1 MGACP
6 FECCVYRTWSVRRAT
21 DVRATRQK
29 DAPVA
34 FTVPAGAKVEALTG
48 VVVVSR
54 PGRARASREVAIEGL
69 GTLHA
74 GDEVSV
80 LHPVGEGYWLVW
92 REGKQGNAQ
101 VGPKSN
107 RPGPWDPELNPIET
121 PDFRWW
127 VQVRDGKG
135 ALGWTDAPDNFGDK
149 DRCG

>member
-1 MGACP
+1 
-6 FECCVYRTWSVRRAT
+6 
-21 DVRATRQK
+21 
-29 DAPVA
+29 
-34 FTVPAGAKVEALTG
+34 

-92 REGKQGNAQ
+92 REGKQAHAQ

-107 RPGPWDPELNPIET
+107 RPGPWDPELNPIEK

-127 VQVRDGKG
+127 VQIRDAKG
-135 ALGWTDAPDNFGDK
+135 TVGWTDAPDNFGDK